1 MAQPSATPPPP
12 PSPDRSGAAGADSA
26 RLTLRNSREEIERAE
41 ESLLNAMARNGYPE
55 ASRFAIRLALE
66 EAIVNAFR
74 HGHKALPNAPVKF
87 EYAVNPQSVSLA
99 VEDQGPGFNP
109 EVVPDPTLDENLEL
123 PTGRGLLLMRAY
135 MARVEYVGRGNRV
148 EMEYRRPA
156 G

>member
-1 MAQPSATPPPP
+1 M
-12 PSPDRSGAAGADSA
+12 GAMT
-26 RLTLRNSREEIERAE
+26 RH
-41 ESLLNAMARNGYPE
+41 GYPD

-74 HGHKALPNAPVKF
+74 HGHKQIPDKPVKLEF
-87 EYAVNPQSVSLA
+87 DVGHNRVQLA

-156 G
+156 K